1 MHEMHVRIYRI
12 TLSMIVSLLVAANCV
27 AARTYLEQALDLMEQ
42 HALNKRSIDWPR
54 LRAEAMAR
62 ATHAKVAKSLRGP
75 FSRIAPPISVG

>member
-1 MHEMHVRIYRI
+1 MYVRIYRI

-27 AARTYLEQALDLMEQ
+27 AAQKPPEGISVAARTYLEQTLDLMEQ

-62 ATHAKVAKSLRGP
+62 ATHAKMPK
-75 FSRIAPPISVG
+75 